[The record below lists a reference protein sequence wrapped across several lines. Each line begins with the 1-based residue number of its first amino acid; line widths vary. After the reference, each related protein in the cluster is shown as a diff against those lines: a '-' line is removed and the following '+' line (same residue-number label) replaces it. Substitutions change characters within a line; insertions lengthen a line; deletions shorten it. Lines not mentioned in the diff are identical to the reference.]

1 MNNFLGDVRIGKD
14 LVVVGTLDMQGSQIR
29 NIPNPA
35 DDNQPIPLG
44 YLPAILGNNL
54 EGDTLFC
61 NEDGSQD
68 YSGDRV
74 LKVARVVDNDTEL
87 ANEKALID
95 GFGTIFNTWQRF
107 SHLNNDGFPAL
118 PAELNGWQYVSST
131 DSILST
137 INSVSYIGFV
147 SPERYTKYSL
157 EVNFNST
164 NGDDDSIG
172 IVLAYTVQ
180 NGKQYT
186 LSALRSL
193 GGEGSTWILIY
204 NKSQTNAEII
214 VNKSNTIKWGNGG
227 SGMTAVE
234 AGYITNTAGLGW
246 NTFPSGTNVK
256 ITREGD
262 QFTLITTELNSSAY
276 VPASEITINLND
288 YPELLKFK
296 GACSVGYSCASQA
309 SSTFKNISF
318 SGDQNIIYDIR
329 DNSVWVWN
337 GSSWVL
343 SDKKMGDYISQGRL
357 LSNQRTKQL
366 FFMQYKDKALR
377 IV

>member
-1 MNNFLGDVRIGKD
+1 MNKFLGDVRIGKD

-54 EGDTLFC
+54 EGDALFC
-61 NEDGSQD
+61 NADGAQD
-68 YSGDRV
+68 YSGDRI
-74 LKVARVVDNDTEL
+74 LKVARVIDNDTEL

-107 SHLNNDGFPAL
+107 SHRNSDGFPAM
-118 PAELNGWQYVSST
+118 PSELNGWQYVSST
-131 DSILST
+131 DRILST
-137 INSVSYIGFV
+137 INSETYIGFV

-164 NGDDDSIG
+164 NGDDDTIG

-193 GGEGSTWILIY
+193 GGDGWTPGVQYTWLVVY
-204 NKSQTNAEII
+204 NASQTDKKVI

-234 AGYITNTAGLGW
+234 SGYQANTAGLGW
-246 NTFPSGTNVK
+246 NTFPTGTN
-256 ITREGD
+256 
-262 QFTLITTELNSSAY
+262 SH
-276 VPASEITINLND
+276 
-288 YPELLKFK
+288 
-296 GACSVGYSCASQA
+296 
-309 SSTFKNISF
+309 
-318 SGDQNIIYDIR
+318 
-329 DNSVWVWN
+329 
-337 GSSWVL
+337 
-343 SDKKMGDYISQGRL
+343 
-357 LSNQRTKQL
+357 
-366 FFMQYKDKALR
+366 
-377 IV
+377 